1 MLQLLSSV
9 TQASLKEVK
18 IKYTTLALPPS
29 CVRLED
35 MVNIFF
41 VNDYHFIKFTRLLSG
56 NVLSGKT
63 KFLHLVNAIRGL
75 FAKNR
80 KTFNK

>member
-1 MLQLLSSV
+1 MLQLLSIA
-9 TQASLKEVK
+9 TQTTLREVK

-41 VNDYHFIKFTRLLSG
+41 VKDYHFIKFTPLISEH
-56 NVLSGKT
+56 VLSGKT
-63 KFLHLVNAIRGL
+63 KILLLVNALRGL

>member
-1 MLQLLSSV
+1 MLQLLSIV

-35 MVNIFF
+35 MVNVFF
-41 VNDYHFIKFTRLLSG
+41 VNNYEFIKFTPLLSG
-56 NVLSGKT
+56 HVLSGKT
-63 KFLHLVNAIRGL
+63 WLQHLVYAIRGL
-75 FAKNR
+75 FPKSR
-80 KTFNK
+80 KAFNK